1 MALPIFR
8 HYDREALDREYDNRK
23 KVANSAALLARG
35 ARESETTRGKL
46 ECRLDVDYGPHA
58 GERLDVFP
66 ASTGAGQAP
75 VQIFIHGGYWQRLDK
90 SDFSYVARGFTP
102 AGATTVVINYALMP
116 SVTLDELVHQCRA
129 AVAWVHEHAGSFGGD
144 PGRIFVSGHSAGGHL
159 TAMVMATDWT
169 RFGVSADAVK
179 GGCAISGLY
188 DLEPIR
194 LCYLN
199 DVLRLTPDDV
209 QHSSPVRLLPPRAG
223 RLLLAVGELEG
234 PEYHRQTDDL
244 AAAWRRGG
252 LSVDVLDMA
261 GHDHFT
267 IVDQLGD
274 PGSELSRA
282 VHRQMGLA

>member
-1 MALPIFR
+1 MAQPIFR
-8 HYDREALDREYDNRK
+8 GYDREALDREYDNRK
-23 KVANSAALLARG
+23 KVANSAELLARG

-46 ECRLDVDYGPHA
+46 ECRLDLAYGEHA

-66 ASTGAGQAP
+66 AAGSGPAP
-75 VQIFIHGGYWQRLDK
+75 VQVFIHGGYWQRLDK
-90 SDFSYVARGFTP
+90 SDFSYVARGFVP
-102 AGATTVVINYALMP
+102 AGAATVVINYALMP
-116 SVTLDELVHQCRA
+116 GVTLDELVRQCRA
-129 AVAWVHEHAGSFGGD
+129 AVAWVHTHARAFGGD
-144 PGRIFVSGHSAGGHL
+144 PDRIFVSGHSAGGHL
-159 TAMVMATDWT
+159 TAMVLATDWT
-169 RFGVSADAVK
+169 RFGTPSDVVK
-179 GGCAISGLY
+179 GACAISGLY

-209 QHSSPVRLLPPRAG
+209 QHSSPVRLLPPPRG
-223 RLLLAVGELEG
+223 RLLLAVGGLEG

-252 LSVDVLDMA
+252 LDVDVLDAA

-274 PGSELSRA
+274 PARELSRA
-282 VHRQMGLA
+282 MHRQMGLG